1 MAVKC
6 ELPEGFEAT
15 PLAMALLADANN
27 GKEVSI
33 DDAIDL
39 VVEYGQLHQCAFGS
53 DEQVNFLH
61 KHPTFMSIPATR
73 VVGRSPTFTKVFEKL
88 HGSEDEN
95 ANFRNIVVAELVA
108 RGDTQPS
115 AEEVVTEA
123 IALASAIAS
132 KDLSYGAEL
141 MALAGFD
148 EVPTTSA
155 VIAAIMETTV

>member
-15 PLAMALLADANN
+15 PLGMALIADANN
-27 GKEVSI
+27 GKEFNI
-33 DDAIDL
+33 DDVIDC
-39 VVEYGQLHQCAFGS
+39 VVEYGQLHQQAFEFH
-53 DEQVNFLH
+53 EQADFLH
-61 KHPTFMSIPATR
+61 EHPAFMSIPATR
-73 VVGRSPTFTKVFEKL
+73 VVGRSPTFTEVFEKL
-88 HGSEDEN
+88 SGTEEELTH
-95 ANFRNIVVAELVA
+95 FRNKIVVELVV
-108 RGDTQPS
+108 RGDMRPS
-115 AEEVVTEA
+115 AEEVVKEA